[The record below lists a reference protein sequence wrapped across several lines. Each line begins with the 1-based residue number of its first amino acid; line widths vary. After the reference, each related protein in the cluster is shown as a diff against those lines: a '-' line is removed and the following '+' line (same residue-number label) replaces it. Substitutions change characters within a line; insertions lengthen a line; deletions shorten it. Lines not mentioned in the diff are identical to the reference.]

1 MSVLTYS
8 QEIEFPE
15 DKVKFEISLEQE
27 DCDAFIIAS
36 INVVEGW
43 YINAAH
49 LPQESFSVPTL
60 IDIDSSNN
68 YTIEDS
74 IYEPDPHILF
84 DSILKRKK
92 CIYMMESLLL
102 NATKIHSNENFT
114 LKGKFSYQTCD
125 DTHCLPPYD
134 KDFEINVKGCS
145 EKSNSRSLWVIFLI
159 SFISGF
165 AALLTPCVFPMIPM
179 TVSFHQTVPR

>member
-1 MSVLTYS
+1 MNSKLLFARKIIFIVFSLVSVLTYS

-43 YINAAH
+43 HINAAH

-84 DSILKRKK
+84 DSILKEKMYLHDGEFIIKRK
-92 CIYMMESLLL
+92 I
-102 NATKIHSNENFT
+102 KIHSNENFT
-114 LKGKFSYQTCD
+114 LKGKFSYQTVM
-125 DTHCLPPYD
+125 
-134 KDFEINVKGCS
+134 I
-145 EKSNSRSLWVIFLI
+145 LI
-159 SFISGF
+159 VF
-165 AALLTPCVFPMIPM
+165 LLTTKILKLM
-179 TVSFHQTVPR
+179 